1 MTRYQREF
9 LTLVV
14 VEQHLLNA
22 AGSLRAVEHRLGDGL
37 LREEIRA
44 LLSSLEGTVGLA
56 GRAKRNMFHE
66 GQTAKANHPAA

>member
-1 MTRYQREF
+1 MTRYQTEF

-22 AGSLRAVEHRLGDGL
+22 AGSLRAVEHHLGDGQ

-44 LLSSLEGTVGLA
+44 LLSSLERTVGLA
-56 GRAKRNMFHE
+56 GRAKRNIFRE
-66 GQTAKANHPAA
+66 GGTAKAHHPAA